1 MGLFQGTQQNYYTT
15 ASSFGNYQTIS
26 LKDIINNFEIAYVG
40 EGKIIPKQKRSNIV
54 FFAKRAL
61 QELSYDTLKSEKSQ
75 EIEISPNLVM
85 ALPHDYVNYVK
96 ISWKDTSGVER
107 IIYKADKT
115 SNPFSILQD
124 GDYNYIFD
132 SNSNLSASTDS
143 DTWSDFKASS
153 NATSDTSADDSG
165 FDTSTS
171 NGGRF
176 GIEPSKAQSN
186 GVFYIDP
193 LKNRIHFSADIN
205 GKTITLKYISDSLA
219 TDDEMKVHKFVEE
232 AIYKFIAHSILA
244 SSSGVQEY
252 IVARF
257 KKEKF
262 AAIRN
267 AKLRLS
273 NLKSEELAQLMRGKS
288 KHIKH

>member
-26 LKDIINNFEIAYVG
+26 LQDIINNFEIAYVG

-85 ALPHDYVNYVK
+85 TLPHDYVNYVK
-96 ISWKDTSGVER
+96 LSWKDTSGVER
-107 IIYKADKT
+107 IIYPTDKT
-115 SNPFSILQD
+115 SNPLSILQD
-124 GDYNYIFD
+124 GDYNYLFD
-132 SNSNLSASTDS
+132 SNSNLSASTDA
-143 DTWSDFKASS
+143 DTWASFKASS
-153 NATSDTSADDSG
+153 NSTSDTTVNDDG

-205 GKTITLKYISDSLA
+205 GKTVTLKYISDSLA

-232 AIYKFIAHSILA
+232 AIYKYIAHSILA
-244 SSSGVQEY
+244 SSSNVQEY

-273 NLKSEELAQLMRGKS
+273 NLKIEELTQVMRGKS
-288 KHIKH
+288 KQIKH